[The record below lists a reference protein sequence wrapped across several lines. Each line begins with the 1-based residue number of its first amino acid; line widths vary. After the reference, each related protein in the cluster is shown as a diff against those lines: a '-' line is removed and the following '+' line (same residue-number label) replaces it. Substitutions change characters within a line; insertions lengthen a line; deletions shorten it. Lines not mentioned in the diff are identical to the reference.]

1 MPAPNLAAAA
11 LLVVAG
17 GLLELLLPGTA
28 LICAHICIG
37 AAITDLVSRCGKR
50 DGNTIYAA
58 GSESALDRDKSFW
71 MRLGE
76 HP

>member
-1 MPAPNLAAAA
+1 MPAPTLAAAA

-17 GLLELLLPGTA
+17 GLLEILLPGA
-28 LICAHICIG
+28 AQICAHVCIG
-37 AAITDLVSRCGKR
+37 AAIADLVSRRGKR
-50 DGNTIYAA
+50 DGATIYAA
-58 GSESALDRDKSFW
+58 GSERALDRDKSFW